1 MAKRVEIRQS
11 VMAADERHA
20 RAIRKEMERRSIVM
34 LNLIGSPGAGKTTLL
49 EATLREAPFRCAVIE
64 GDVATSRDAERIAA
78 VGAPVVQI
86 NTKGGCHLEAH
97 LVAKALEKLPLD
109 EIDVLFVENVGNLV
123 CPAEFDLGEDGKV
136 AVSSVPEGAD
146 KPLKYPHLFHQALA
160 VVLTKADLKPH
171 VTFDA
176 DLFWSDV
183 KGLNPKA
190 PRLEVAAT
198 RGEGVAQW
206 IALLEKWRRRKGEG
220 R

>member
-1 MAKRVEIRQS
+1 MVKRVEIRQS

-20 RAIRKEMERRSIVM
+20 RAIRKEMGRRSIVM

-49 EATLREAPFRCAVIE
+49 EATLRKASFRCAVIE

-78 VGAPVVQI
+78 AGAPVVQI

-97 LVAKALEKLPLD
+97 LVAKALESLPLD

-123 CPAEFDLGEDGKV
+123 CPAEFDLGEDGKI

-160 VVLTKADLKPH
+160 VILTKADLKPH
-171 VTFDA
+171 VAFDDA
-176 DLFWSDV
+176 LFWNDV
-183 KGLNPKA
+183 TGLNPKA
-190 PRLEVAAT
+190 PRLEVAST
-198 RGEGVAQW
+198 RGEGIGDW
-206 IALLEKWRRRKGEG
+206 ISLVEMWLRSKGEG